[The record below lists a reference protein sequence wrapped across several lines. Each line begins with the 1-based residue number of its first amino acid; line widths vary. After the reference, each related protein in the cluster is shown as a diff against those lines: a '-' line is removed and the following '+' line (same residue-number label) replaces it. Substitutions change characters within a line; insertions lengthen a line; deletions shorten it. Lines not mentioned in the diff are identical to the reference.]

1 MTSPRRL
8 VAPASACASP
18 VCIGSSRLY
27 EQALQRVGLTQPQL
41 EVLAGLITAAGPVKA
56 DGPGREP
63 DGGAVHHQPESRPH
77 AKQRLGRR
85 GRDLGHG
92 TSDACHDYR
101 RRHSRV
107 VSAGTAW
114 RRAPAG
120 PARALGA
127 GAASVLDQQ
136 LGLAAAAPAS
146 GSNAETPGPG
156 QQSTSRESPRH
167 LGGRAD
173 AGRADAGFRHVPDC
187 GHPVGG
193 WHAWR

>member
-27 EQALQRVGLTQPQL
+27 EQALKRVGLTQQQP
-41 EVLAGLITAAGPVKA
+41 EVLASLITAAGPVRPTA
-56 DGPGREP
+56 LVASLMAERSTISRNPALMQNRGWVAAAETSATGR
-63 DGGAVHHQPESRPH
+63 AMSV
-77 AKQRLGRR
+77 
-85 GRDLGHG
+85 
-92 TSDACHDYR
+92 TTTDAGIAAF
-101 RRHSRV
+101 

-120 PARALGA
+120 AARALGA

-146 GSNAETPGPG
+146 GSNAETLGLE
-156 QQSTSRESPRH
+156 QQSTSRESPRQ